1 MNALIILFS
10 VILLLPLAIIMVPF
24 SFQVQGCLADKAT
37 GEGKLAWAGG
47 LLAVRFVFANSK
59 PDFFVRF
66 GIWEK
71 RLPKEASQSEQKKAN
86 RARKTNRT
94 KKINKQTNFGQ
105 VVTFLNTS
113 LIKEACRFLN
123 RFQRSLNLS
132 LEGEYGTGDPALTG
146 FIAGILAALNSSHCN
161 LRLHPNFSETTLNLR
176 GMIHGRLIPAV
187 LICQFLVFLLAA
199 AVRKIWWSA
208 LKQKFTIKG
217 VC

>member
-1 MNALIILFS
+1 MA
-10 VILLLPLAIIMVPF
+10 PF
-24 SFQVQGCLADKAT
+24 SFQVQGCLAEKAA

-71 RLPKEASQSEQKKAN
+71 RLPKEASQSEQKKAS
-86 RARKTNRT
+86 RTRKTYRT
-94 KKINKQTNFGQ
+94 GQ

-113 LIKEACRFLN
+113 LIKEVCRFLI
-123 RFQRSLNLS
+123 RFQRSLNLR
-132 LEGEYGTGDPALTG
+132 LEGEYGTDDPALTG
-146 FIAGILAALNSSHCN
+146 FLAGLIAAINSSHCN
-161 LRLHPNFSETTLNLR
+161 LRLHPNFSATTLNLR
-176 GMIHGRLIPAV
+176 GEISGRLVPMM
-187 LICQFLVFLLAA
+187 LICQFFGFLLAA
-199 AVRKIWWSA
+199 SVRKIWWPA

>member
-1 MNALIILFS
+1 MNALIILFG
-10 VILLLPLAIIMVPF
+10 VIILLPLAILMVPF
-24 SFQVQGCLADKAT
+24 SFQVQGCLADKAA

-66 GIWEK
+66 VIWEK
-71 RLPKEASQSEQKKAN
+71 RLPKEANQSEQKKAK
-86 RARKTNRT
+86 RTRKTNRT
-94 KKINKQTNFGQ
+94 KKTNKQINFGQ

-113 LIKEACRFLN
+113 LIKEVCRFLI
-123 RFQRSLNLS
+123 RFQRSLNLR
-132 LEGEYGTGDPALTG
+132 LEGEYGTDDPALTG
-146 FIAGILAALNSSHCN
+146 FLAGLIAAINSSHCN

-176 GMIHGRLIPAV
+176 GEMRGRLFPMM
-187 LICQFLVFLLAA
+187 LICQFFGFLLAA
-199 AVRKIWWSA
+199 SVRKIWWSA